1 MIKHLRVWE
10 TEYKTLPNRNGIV
23 TQGTFDYP
31 DGIYKWLKENQ
42 FDYGAVF
49 RIEQEYPK
57 DEWMFLCLMDIS
69 KVHFLN
75 A

>member
-10 TEYKTLPNRNGIV
+10 TENRTHPTRNGIV

-31 DGIYKWLKENQ
+31 EGIYKWLKENST
-42 FDYGAVF
+42 DYGTTF

-57 DEWMFLCLMDIS
+57 NKWMHLCLMDIS
-69 KVHFLN
+69 VPLN
-75 A
+75 